1 MPVQKII
8 AIKNR
13 KYSLSLKNEWNYYIF
28 YLIGAKIIK
37 SGPWSQDIA
46 YSLREIYKAHMSSRE
61 VWYAKVFEARTAQ
74 FYNMSLM
81 TLTLLKD

>member
-46 YSLREIYKAHMSSRE
+46 YSLRDD
-61 VWYAKVFEARTAQ
+61 
-74 FYNMSLM
+74 
-81 TLTLLKD
+81 LLINNICAWIKRLNED